1 MEEETCE
8 EVEKKT
14 KKDERKIEVN
24 KTTFSGICKIC
35 CTMAIE
41 YE

>member
-8 EVEKKT
+8 KAETKT

-24 KTTFSGICKIC
+24 QSVTGNWKLELGWSAGQ
-35 CTMAIE
+35 
-41 YE
+41 